1 MNIDPLQPRAPY
13 EISPR
18 NFSVSH
24 QMVTTAFDLPNFHV
38 RQTLGVVRGIVVR
51 SRNVFATLG
60 ATFQQVV
67 GGNITIWTKMC
78 EETRSDAFDIMIQ
91 HASEI
96 GANAIIGAR
105 YDTTEISTGVT
116 EVLCYGTAVIV
127 EPTDSSYRE

>member
-13 EISPR
+13 EVSPR
-18 NFSVSH
+18 HFSVSH
-24 QMVTTAFDLPNFHV
+24 QMVTTAFDLPNFRV
-38 RQTLGVVRGIVVR
+38 LQTLGVVRGIVVR

-78 EETRSDAFDIMIQ
+78 EETRRDAFDIMIQ

-96 GANAIIGAR
+96 GANAIVGLR
-105 YDTTEISTGVT
+105 YDTTEIATGVT
-116 EVLCYGTAVIV
+116 EMLCYGTAVIV
-127 EPTDSSYRE
+127 EPTDSSYRG